1 VSHNDLLIILGLT
14 TARENFMG
22 RTPTHG
28 NRLKKKIEFT
38 LEELDLTGRLIL
50 FDNQEIDFKF
60 FSVL

>member
-1 VSHNDLLIILGLT
+1 M
-14 TARENFMG
+14 A

-50 FDNQEIDFKF
+50 FDNKEIDFKF